1 MSDNPFGA
9 GFVPNQ
15 MLQLLQQMQA
25 SGGELGAAL
34 GGGAAATANPAAPPP
49 AANPPEPE
57 PAPTPAPTVLT
68 PPAASSVVAET
79 PAPSI
84 HDTSSSALVAARIH
98 LRAFCCKY
106 RKEMI

>member
-34 GGGAAATANPAAPPP
+34 GGGPPQQQTLP
-49 AANPPEPE
+49 RR
-57 PAPTPAPTVLT
+57 LR
-68 PPAASSVVAET
+68 
-79 PAPSI
+79 
-84 HDTSSSALVAARIH
+84 LRI
-98 LRAFCCKY
+98 LRSLNLRRRPHPRF
-106 RKEMI
+106 